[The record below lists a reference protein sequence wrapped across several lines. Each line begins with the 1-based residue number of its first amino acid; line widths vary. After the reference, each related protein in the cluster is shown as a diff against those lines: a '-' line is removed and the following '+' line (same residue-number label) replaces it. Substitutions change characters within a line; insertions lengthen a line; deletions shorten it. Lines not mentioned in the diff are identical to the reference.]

1 MPAAVALIL
10 YSAADGS
17 GLLDQTVMLMLAGGA
32 TLLVCMLSLYWVIST
47 LFAMVI
53 ITLPGMYPLE
63 ALRLAGDIVT
73 GRRLRILLRSAW
85 LVVLLLLIWLV
96 LLVPTI
102 ILEGLIRSSLPDLAW
117 LPIVPVVALSITSFS
132 VVFSALYIYLFYR
145 KVVDDDAAPA

>member
-1 MPAAVALIL
+1 M
-10 YSAADGS
+10 
-17 GLLDQTVMLMLAGGA
+17 
-32 TLLVCMLSLYWVIST
+32 
-47 LFAMVI
+47 
-53 ITLPGMYPLE
+53 
-63 ALRLAGDIVT
+63 T